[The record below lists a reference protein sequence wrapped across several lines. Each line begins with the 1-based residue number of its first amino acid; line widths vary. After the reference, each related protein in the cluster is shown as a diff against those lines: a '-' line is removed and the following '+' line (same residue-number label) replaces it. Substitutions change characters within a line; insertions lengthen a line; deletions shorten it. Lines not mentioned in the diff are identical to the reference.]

1 MIFRASNGAE
11 ILDKIEIDEEKALI
25 QYPSINHALVI
36 VKCEDDYLL
45 GYHKWRDDWETFGGL
60 REEGVFDALEK
71 SDTQWGDKK
80 VENSKFVFYVSKN
93 SLVQKEKETKE
104 KSILKR
110 WKGKKSISLC
120 CTESELYYIED
131 MRRVGRIQLENEKTQ
146 QLITYEMLEKAGY
159 TFPDIFGMVVYSGHI
174 YLQISGLD
182 VIECGQ
188 NGEIGDKI
196 AQDVRYGA
204 FCGNSFFYRRRS
216 SDEIIRFDLESKKEA
231 VMRKKKYKEHVQ
243 YNRIFTVDNKL
254 YYELEGEIYL
264 YDEAGNDVKIGEEG
278 KDNE

>member
-1 MIFRASNGAE
+1 MKKNYVMICMICALLCSCNSNESNKQNAANNSTYNAE
-11 ILDKIEIDEEKALI
+11 KQEK
-25 QYPSINHALVI
+25 
-36 VKCEDDYLL
+36 
-45 GYHKWRDDWETFGGL
+45 ETQKA
-60 REEGVFDALEK
+60 VFDALEK

-216 SDEIIRFDLESKKEA
+216 SDEIIRFDLEQ
-231 VMRKKKYKEHVQ
+231 RKKPWCEKRSTRSMCNIIE
-243 YNRIFTVDNKL
+243 
-254 YYELEGEIYL
+254 YL
-264 YDEAGNDVKIGEEG
+264 R
-278 KDNE
+278 

>member
-1 MIFRASNGAE
+1 MIQK
-11 ILDKIEIDEEKALI
+11 DKSTSEK
-25 QYPSINHALVI
+25 
-36 VKCEDDYLL
+36 
-45 GYHKWRDDWETFGGL
+45 T
-60 REEGVFDALEK
+60 
-71 SDTQWGDKK
+71 
-80 VENSKFVFYVSKN
+80 
-93 SLVQKEKETKE
+93 
-104 KSILKR
+104 ILKR
-110 WKGKKSISLC
+110 WKGEKSISLC

-131 MRRVGRIQLENEKTQ
+131 MRRVYRIQLEDGKTQ

-159 TFPDIFGMVVYSGHI
+159 TFPDIFGMAVYSGHI
-174 YLQISGLD
+174 YLEISGLD

-188 NGEIGDKI
+188 NGEIGDRI

-231 VMRKKKYKEHVQ
+231 VVRKKKYKEHVQ

-264 YDEAGNDVKIGEEG
+264 YDEAGNDVEIVKEEKG
-278 KDNE
+278 

>member
-1 MIFRASNGAE
+1 MKKNYIMICMICALLCSCNSNESNKQDAANNSTYNAE
-11 ILDKIEIDEEKALI
+11 KQEK
-25 QYPSINHALVI
+25 
-36 VKCEDDYLL
+36 
-45 GYHKWRDDWETFGGL
+45 ETQKA
-60 REEGVFDALEK
+60 VFDALEK

-131 MRRVGRIQLENEKTQ
+131 MRRVGRIQLEDGKTQ
-146 QLITYEMLEKAGY
+146 QLVTYEMLEKVGY
-159 TFPDIFGMVVYSGHI
+159 TFPDIFGIAVHSGHI
-174 YLQISGLD
+174 YLEISGLD

-188 NGEIGDKI
+188 NGKIGDRI

-231 VMRKKKYKEHVQ
+231 VVRKKKYKEHVQ

-264 YDEAGNDVKIGEEG
+264 YDEAGNDVKIVKEE
-278 KDNE
+278 KE

>member
-1 MIFRASNGAE
+1 MKKNYIMICMICVLLCLCNSNESSKQNAANNTAYNT
-11 ILDKIEIDEEKALI
+11 EK
-25 QYPSINHALVI
+25 QE
-36 VKCEDDYLL
+36 K
-45 GYHKWRDDWETFGGL
+45 ETQKA
-60 REEGVFDALEK
+60 VFDALEK

-93 SLVQKEKETKE
+93 KLIQKEKNTME

-110 WKGKKSISLC
+110 WKSEKSISLC

-131 MRRVGRIQLENEKTQ
+131 MRRVCRIQLEDGKTQ
-146 QLITYEMLEKAGY
+146 QLVTYEMLEKAGY
-159 TFPDIFGMVVYSGHI
+159 TFPDIFGMAVYSGHI
-174 YLQISGLD
+174 YLEISGLD

-188 NGEIGDKI
+188 NGKIGDRI

-231 VMRKKKYKEHVQ
+231 VVRKKKYKEHVQ

-264 YDEAGNDVKIGEEG
+264 YDEAGNDVKIVKEE
-278 KDNE
+278 KE

>member
-1 MIFRASNGAE
+1 MKKNYIMICMICALLCSCNSNESNKQNTANNLTYNAE
-11 ILDKIEIDEEKALI
+11 KQEMETKKA
-25 QYPSINHALVI
+25 
-36 VKCEDDYLL
+36 
-45 GYHKWRDDWETFGGL
+45 
-60 REEGVFDALEK
+60 VFDALEK

-93 SLVQKEKETKE
+93 SLVQKEKGSKE

-110 WKGKKSISLC
+110 WKGEESISLC

-131 MRRVGRIQLENEKTQ
+131 MRRVYRIQLEDGKTQ
-146 QLITYEMLEKAGY
+146 QLITYEMLEKTGY
-159 TFPDIFGMVVYSGHI
+159 TFPDIFGMVVYSRHI
-174 YLQISGLD
+174 YLEISGLD

-188 NGEIGDKI
+188 NGEIGDRI
-196 AQDVRYGA
+196 ARDVRYGA

-231 VMRKKKYKEHVQ
+231 VVRKKKYKEHVQ

-264 YDEAGNDVKIGEEG
+264 YDEAGNDVKIVKEEKG
-278 KDNE
+278 

>member
-1 MIFRASNGAE
+1 MKKNYIMICMICALLCSCNSNESNKQNAANNSTYNAE
-11 ILDKIEIDEEKALI
+11 KQEK
-25 QYPSINHALVI
+25 
-36 VKCEDDYLL
+36 
-45 GYHKWRDDWETFGGL
+45 ETQKA
-60 REEGVFDALEK
+60 VFDALEK

-159 TFPDIFGMVVYSGHI
+159 TFPDIFGMVVYSRHI

-182 VIECGQ
+182 VLECGQ
-188 NGEIGDKI
+188 SGEIGDKI

-204 FCGNSFFYRRRS
+204 FYENALFYVKRFG
-216 SDEIIRFDLESKKEA
+216 DEIFRYDLESRKET
-231 VMRKKKYKEHVQ
+231 VVRKRKDKEHMK
-243 YNRIFTVDNKL
+243 YYEIFSVDNKL
-254 YYELEGEIYL
+254 YYELGTDIYL